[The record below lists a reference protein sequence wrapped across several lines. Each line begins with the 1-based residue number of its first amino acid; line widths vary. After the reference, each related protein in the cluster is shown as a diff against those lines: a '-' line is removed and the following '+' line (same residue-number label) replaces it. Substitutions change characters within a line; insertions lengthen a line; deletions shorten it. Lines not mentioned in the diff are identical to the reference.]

1 MTQLDPRERLIFDY
15 IKESVKTRGYPPSVR
30 DICSA
35 LQIKSTSTVHGCLK
49 NLEEKGYI
57 QRDNG
62 KSRTLHI
69 CTSENDTSCDGEA
82 GAKIPLL
89 GHGTEG
95 TAILSEENYEGYL
108 TYPARLCHAGLCHA
122 PDGEMLA
129 IRMSGG
135 GMTEAGIL
143 DGDIVIIEKT
153 PIADDGDIVAVLIG
167 EDITVRRFYKEDGHF
182 RLQPEN
188 RTMLPIIVNS
198 LTIIGRVVTC
208 IRYYNTNT

>member
-15 IKESVKTRGYPPSVR
+15 IKESVRTMGYPPSVR

-49 NLEEKGYI
+49 NLEQKGYI

-62 KSRTLHI
+62 KSRTLHV
-69 CTSENDTSCDGEA
+69 CTSENDTSGDGET
-82 GAKIPLL
+82 GVKIPLL
-89 GHGTEG
+89 GHGAEG
-95 TAILSEENYEGYL
+95 SAILSEENYEGYL
-108 TYPARLCHAGLCHA
+108 TYPSGLCKIN
-122 PDGEMLA
+122 DREMLA
-129 IRMSGG
+129 IRMSGV
-135 GMTEAGIL
+135 GMSEAGIL

-188 RTMLPIIVNS
+188 RSMLPIIVNS

-208 IRYYNTNT
+208 IRYYNT